1 MKPRFFAIAIA
12 AVVALFGNVAR
23 AADVKFAYVDMQRAL
38 GEIEEGKAAKAR
50 LKGKFEGKQK
60 ELDGKQEELKRENAN
75 LEAMAREGVLKDDKL
90 REKRADLEKKLMEV
104 TQYWQNSQK
113 ELSEEERKLT
123 QEIFSKMSVII
134 RGIAEADGFTFVFDK
149 GESGMLYAPE
159 SLDIT
164 NELVRKY
171 NAKYGAGKGGG
182 AAAPAPA
189 PAPAKDA
196 AKPAPA
202 PSAAPAPKK

>member
-1 MKPRFFAIAIA
+1 MKPRILAIATA
-12 AVVALFGNVAR
+12 TVAMLLGTSLAR
-23 AADVKFAYVDMQRAL
+23 AADVRFAYVDMQRAL

-50 LKGKFEGKQK
+50 LKAKFDAKQK
-60 ELDGKQEELKRENAN
+60 DLDVKQEELKRENAN
-75 LEAMAREGVLKDDKL
+75 LESMAREGVLKDDKL

-113 ELSEEERKLT
+113 ELSEEERKAT

-134 RGIAEADGFTFVFDK
+134 RTIAEAEGFTFVFDK
-149 GESGMLYAPE
+149 GESGLLYAPE
-159 SLDIT
+159 NLDIT

-171 NAKYGAGKGGG
+171 NAKYGAGKG
-182 AAAPAPA
+182 A

-202 PSAAPAPKK
+202 PAPAPKK